1 MSKLNPEKKVFVSS
15 IGGGYK
21 IAGFFYPSS
30 APEIKGVVQ
39 ICHGMAEYLARYEE
53 MIARFNEAG
62 YHVCGMDM
70 PGHGATYELN
80 KDKGY
85 PKGYFGGAKNS
96 WQILLTDVMGLH
108 EYAVERF
115 GRDGL
120 KYILYGHSMGSF
132 VVRSIFST
140 PRYNKQFDSFVFA
153 STMGPN
159 PAVGA
164 GKFLAG
170 AACFFGCKKV
180 KNHLLN
186 AISFG
191 SYNKH
196 IKNPRTTCDWLS
208 TIPEEV
214 DKYVNDPMCGF
225 TFTSDGFRTL
235 FGLVAFIQS
244 DEAYALIANRPCM
257 FTYGSEDPVGSYGS
271 GVEKVIANMKAVGAV
286 PRVKN
291 YGPYRHEIQN
301 EPVKE
306 EYFKDLISFFD
317 DTVLAKTDN

>member
-1 MSKLNPEKKVFVSS
+1 MAKLNPEKKEFVSS
-15 IGGGYK
+15 IGNGVK

-30 APEIKGVVQ
+30 APKIKGVIQ

-53 MIARFNEAG
+53 MIAKFNEAG

-85 PKGYFGGAKNS
+85 PKGYFGGVKDS
-96 WQILLTDVMGLH
+96 WKVLLTDVMGMH

-115 GRDGL
+115 GTKGL

-140 PRYNKQFDSFVFA
+140 PRYNKQFDGYVFA

-170 AACFFGCKKV
+170 TACVFGCKKV
-180 KNHLLN
+180 KNGLLN

-191 SYNKH
+191 SYNKR
-196 IKNPRTTCDWLS
+196 IKKPRTTCDWLS
-208 TIPEEV
+208 TVPEEV
-214 DKYVNDPMCGF
+214 DKYVDDPMCGF
-225 TFTSDGFRTL
+225 TFTSEGFKTL
-235 FGLVAFIQS
+235 FNLVGFIQS
-244 DEAYALIANRPCM
+244 DEAYALVPDKPCM
-257 FTYGSEDPVGSYGS
+257 FTYGEEDPVGSYGA
-271 GVEKVIANMKAVGAV
+271 GVEKVIARMKESGANLKS
-286 PRVKN
+286 KN

-301 EPVKE
+301 EPVRN
-306 EYFKDLISFFD
+306 EYFADLIKFFD
-317 DTVLAKTDN
+317 EI